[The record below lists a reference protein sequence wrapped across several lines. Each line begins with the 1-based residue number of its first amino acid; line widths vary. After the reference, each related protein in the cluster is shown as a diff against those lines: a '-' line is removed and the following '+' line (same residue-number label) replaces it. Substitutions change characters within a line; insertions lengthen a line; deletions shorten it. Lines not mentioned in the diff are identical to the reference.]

1 MRKQKSHSRVVTTF
15 ALALVLLASWLA
27 LPAKYQH
34 LLEPTA
40 LATAKTFTVNST
52 GDGGD
57 VNFGDGIC
65 DADPGPAT
73 VCTLRGAIGQA
84 NANSGTDTI
93 NFNSTSTL
101 TQVAAGQM
109 VKAFFSSGE
118 YRSRFGAN

>member
-1 MRKQKSHSRVVTTF
+1 VV
-15 ALALVLLASWLA
+15 
-27 LPAKYQH
+27 
-34 LLEPTA
+34 
-40 LATAKTFTVNST
+40 
-52 GDGGD
+52 D

-65 DADPGPAT
+65 DSDPGPAT

-101 TQVAAGQM
+101 TQVAAGQI
-109 VKAFFSSGE
+109 VKAFISSGE